1 MAASRQLTAIM
12 FTDVAG
18 FTELAQA
25 DEKGALD
32 LIAELDALVGPLLSM
47 HHGRKVKAMGD
58 GLLIEFP
65 DALNAVQCAFD
76 FQTAVHERNSRRER
90 PPVQLRV
97 GLHLGDVE
105 RRGDDIVGDAVNLA
119 SRVEPIA
126 EPGGICLSE
135 QVVAQVRNKLPYRF
149 ETLGTR

>member
-25 DEKGALD
+25 DEKAALD

-65 DALNAVQCAFD
+65 TRSTPYDVPSTSRPRCTNATHGEND
-76 FQTAVHERNSRRER
+76 
-90 PPVQLRV
+90 PPFSY
-97 GLHLGDVE
+97 
-105 RRGDDIVGDAVNLA
+105 A
-119 SRVEPIA
+119 SVCIWEM
-126 EPGGICLSE
+126 
-135 QVVAQVRNKLPYRF
+135 
-149 ETLGTR
+149 